1 MKVGE
6 VMLKKIILI
15 AGLFLI
21 TGCTSV
27 GINTLSIDSAI
38 SNVLNQDNELYNT
51 YEVGYR
57 FYKPRNFNLLKSD
70 ENNYEYINNGK
81 KYYLYVDIL
90 AYYNKVNNQYSLDK
104 DAYYT
109 QEFNYDGKYGF
120 INIIEKDDY
129 FYLKI
134 MYNYAII
141 EVKVKED
148 EIIESVIYSSILLS
162 SINYNDNVIAHLVQ
176 NNLIGTNEKN
186 FELEGPKEKEET
198 YLDYLEDYD
207 DYDKEN
213 EIPDPD
219 VIN

>member
-1 MKVGE
+1 M
-6 VMLKKIILI
+6 
-15 AGLFLI
+15 
-21 TGCTSV
+21 
-27 GINTLSIDSAI
+27 
-38 SNVLNQDNELYNT
+38 
-51 YEVGYR
+51 
-57 FYKPRNFNLLKSD
+57 
-70 ENNYEYINNGK
+70 
-81 KYYLYVDIL
+81 
-90 AYYNKVNNQYSLDK
+90 
-104 DAYYT
+104 
-109 QEFNYDGKYGF
+109 
-120 INIIEKDDY
+120 
-129 FYLKI
+129 
-134 MYNYAII
+134 
-141 EVKVKED
+141 KVKED